1 MERRPCD
8 SAHDVRC
15 TEVVFY
21 TKILLIFVWL
31 VISSVLCNIYAILRW
46 GNLDIDRHFGRLFSW
61 GALKIADIQ
70 LKIEGWEYLEAHQPC
85 IYVANHQSALDLA
98 TLGAIYPRRT
108 ILIGKKELLWVPFFG
123 VFYVAAG
130 NILID
135 RQRTVKAVAGLS
147 EAVEAIRKKS
157 ASIWIF
163 PEGTRNKAGQG
174 LLPFKRGAFHMALQ
188 AGVPVIP
195 IICSPI
201 SELASWK
208 EKRLGGGSLRIRI
221 LPPVDTEHFEEK
233 EVEKLTR
240 EVKDRML
247 EALRGLEA

>member
-1 MERRPCD
+1 M
-8 SAHDVRC
+8 
-15 TEVVFY
+15 FY
-21 TKILLIFVWL
+21 VKIVLIFLWL
-31 VISSVLCNIYAILRW
+31 AISSVLCNIYAVLRW

-61 GALKIADIQ
+61 GALKIIRLQ
-70 LKIEGWEYLEAHQPC
+70 LDIEGREYLETHQPC

-98 TLGAIYPRRT
+98 TLGAVYPRRT
-108 ILIGKKELLWVPFFG
+108 ILIGKKELLWIPFFG

-163 PEGTRNKAGQG
+163 PEGTRNKSGQG

-188 AGVPVIP
+188 AGVPVVP
-195 IICSPI
+195 IVCS
-201 SELASWK
+201 SMAELANWNK
-208 EKRLGGGSLRIRI
+208 KRLGGGKMKIRI
-221 LPPVDTEHFEEK
+221 LPPIDTAPYEEK

-247 EALRGLEA
+247 EALRGLGA